1 MATITE
7 AHPRILQLKAV
18 VTRQYKIQVAA
29 HPDVML
35 WLDKVGYKTRPG
47 YLTNLC
53 YYLKCVGIED
63 PGALLDLKGQEDVKR
78 RCFPAERL
86 AETWHALARASLS
99 DAQIKKVLD
108 AVRSFYKR
116 NRVELIDVQCSYKPR
131 ARGEITD
138 ENFRVFRESFNWVG
152 KILFDFLLSVPLRDG
167 QFQKCKNCGQEFFP
181 RWRDI
186 KSYPKIE
193 AYSPFTIRPEKGHE
207 SDQYPEGLMQVCFLT
222 ESAAR
227 SLNLYRE
234 IKQRALGRDLNPGE
248 YIFTHQKSHWGP
260 RHIAP
265 ITQPTVESFF
275 QDASERA
282 HQDISPH
289 TLRAWVNTVL
299 ITRGIEKTLRDLYL
313 GHTCSYEQGYIMQ
326 LIPKWQQTFREA
338 KAMEHLDLQGSM
350 LSQSELESKL
360 LRLEEQEEEIRK
372 LRTELHEVVNEEDLK
387 AFRQFS
393 RLIQEGKVKIVRNG
407 DV

>member
-7 AHPRILQLKAV
+7 ARPQILKLKTV
-18 VTRQYKIQVAA
+18 VTREFKTQVAA
-29 HPDVML
+29 HPDVIL
-35 WLDKVGYKTRPG
+35 WLGKVGYKTRPG

-63 PGALLDLKGQEDVKR
+63 PGALLDLKGTEDPKR
-78 RCFPAERL
+78 RYFPAERL

-116 NRVELIDVQCSYKPR
+116 NRVQLIDVQCSYKPR
-131 ARGEITD
+131 ARGEISD
-138 ENFRVFRESFNWVG
+138 EQLRTFRESFNWVG
-152 KILFDFLLSVPLRDG
+152 KILFDFLLSVPVRDG
-167 QFQKCKNCGQEFFP
+167 QFQRCKNCGQEFFP

-186 KSYPKIE
+186 KTYPKIE
-193 AYSPFTIRPEKGHE
+193 AYSPFTIKPEKGHE

-234 IKQRALGRDLNPGE
+234 IKQRALGRDLNPE
-248 YIFTHQKSHWGP
+248 EFIFTHQKSHLGTK
-260 RHIAP
+260 HLAP

-275 QDASERA
+275 QGAAERS
-282 HQDISPH
+282 HQEISPH
-289 TLRAWVNTVL
+289 TLRAWVNSVL
-299 ITRGIEKTLRDLYL
+299 MTRGIEKTLRDLYL
-313 GHTCSYEQGYIMQ
+313 GHTCSYEMGYIMQ

-372 LRTELHEVVNEEDLK
+372 LRSELHEVVNEEDLK

-393 RLIQEGKVKIVRNG
+393 RLIQEGKVKIVKA
-407 DV
+407 